1 MTSIS
6 SSLTLNYCLFV
17 TSFSSP
23 GPSTWALAIGKNDM
37 MTILISK
44 LIDDG
49 ISLYKVGFVSLLRRW
64 MRHLWCF
71 LRRKINIKMQH
82 IDFLML

>member
-1 MTSIS
+1 MIF
-6 SSLTLNYCLFV
+6 CLFV
-17 TSFSSP
+17 TSLSSSP

-49 ISLYKVGFVSLLRRW
+49 ISLYKVA
-64 MRHLWCF
+64 CF
-71 LRRKINIKMQH
+71 LFSSMDQWYIISYRKINTKMQH
-82 IDFLML
+82 IDFRML